1 MRIGNPKTTLIF
13 DVDKSEF
20 TNGTF
25 RSDPYDEFLV
35 ILNVLIVVQIMTKVL
50 FYQKIQPTFGLLST
64 LII

>member
-13 DVDKSEF
+13 DVDKKEF
-20 TNGTF
+20 KDGTF

-50 FYQKIQPTFGLLST
+50 FY
-64 LII
+64 